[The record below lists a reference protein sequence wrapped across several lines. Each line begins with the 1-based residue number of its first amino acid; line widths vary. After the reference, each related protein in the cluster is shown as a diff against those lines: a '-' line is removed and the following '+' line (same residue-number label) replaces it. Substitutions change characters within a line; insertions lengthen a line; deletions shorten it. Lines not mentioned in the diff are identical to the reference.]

1 MDLNERKRKKEPEIG
16 LTAPNKLKILV
27 TIINRSKADFYL
39 NVLEGYD
46 VNLQTILYGQGTAT
60 SDMMNYLGLNDQNKA
75 VILSVVNSDR
85 VNDIAEALED
95 RYFKTRNGNGVSF
108 TIPISSV
115 IGVMVYQFL
124 SNKEDK

>member
-16 LTAPNKLKILV
+16 LAAPNKLKILV

-46 VNLQTILYGQGTAT
+46 VNLQTVLYGQGTAT

-75 VILSVVNSDR
+75 VILSVVNSNR

-95 RYFKTRNGNGVSF
+95 RY
-108 TIPISSV
+108 
-115 IGVMVYQFL
+115 
-124 SNKEDK
+124 